1 MHAQSARSWSLITHV
16 HVRALHNPLRA
27 DSLSS
32 CRWHPHRDAEIF
44 SYVLDG
50 ELTHQDSM
58 GNKESL
64 ARGGV
69 QYLSAGTGVTH
80 QEMND
85 GTERCRFIQVCDAR
99 ARMVRERP
107 GCLPGVLVQVIS
119 HTGAQICT
127 VTCTLTTPLVCGVG
141 AAMALC
147 D

>member
-85 GTERCRFIQVCDAR
+85 GTERCRFIQVCAVRCADDAR
-99 ARMVRERP
+99 THWLFARRP
-107 GCLPGVLVQVIS
+107 RASYLPYR
-119 HTGAQICT
+119 CT
-127 VTCTLTTPLVCGVG
+127 DLHCHMYLDHSSRVWRRRSYGTV
-141 AAMALC
+141 
-147 D
+147 